1 MGITL
6 AKGTTLSIAQTL
18 AAAKVMSAITNA
30 TEAVA
35 TLEASHGVAVGE
47 YFMAA
52 SGWGRLDNTVQRA
65 KTVATNDVT
74 IEGFN
79 SSSTS
84 LFPAGSGVGSV
95 REISTWQQITQIK
108 GISSS
113 GGEQKFEDITE
124 LDDDEDIEIPTT
136 RGAIKLD
143 LVIHDDPTLAWYA
156 TVKAAAL
163 AQTLTPF
170 KFAFP
175 NGSILV
181 GAAYFNLREMPE
193 IETRKALVTRLSMS
207 LGSRPTRFAS

>member
-1 MGITL
+1 MSITL
-6 AKGTTLSIAQTL
+6 AKGTTLAIASAL
-18 AAAKVMSAITNA
+18 AAAKAMSAITNA

-79 SSSTS
+79 SLSTD
-84 LFPAGSGVGSV
+84 LFPAGSGTGSV

-156 TVKAAAL
+156 TVKAAAW
-163 AQTLTPF
+163 
-170 KFAFP
+170 
-175 NGSILV
+175 
-181 GAAYFNLREMPE
+181 R
-193 IETRKALVTRLSMS
+193 RR
-207 LGSRPTRFAS
+207 